1 MIFSSKNILEVEPQI
16 EQLEK
21 LQERRPARVVEC
33 LRAQLT
39 RLNKAIY
46 YIGHSLLTSLNQLS
60 YVGVVVAVK
69 VVISDHETLLEVHG
83 FAPVHGAALQV
94 EVSVPSVNHFGRLSL
109 QKIYI

>member
-1 MIFSSKNILEVEPQI
+1 M
-16 EQLEK
+16 
-21 LQERRPARVVEC
+21 
-33 LRAQLT
+33 
-39 RLNKAIY
+39 
-46 YIGHSLLTSLNQLS
+46 LTSLNQLS

-109 QKIYI
+109 QKIYIGSRAPSSREEMKDR